1 MSQNAKSSPPQGRP
15 RIPPRQ
21 GWAQAAGEGLLS
33 HASGAFARAGFTDA
47 SLVLRW
53 SEIVGQQIAQVARPV
68 KWQDGPEGAVLTLR
82 CEAGATVLLQ
92 HETRAL
98 IGRLNAYL
106 GAGRIARLKLVPGQ
120 LSPLP
125 EPPGHPAPESDP
137 IAASLAL
144 PHSLERLARLRTRM
158 KGQRPIR
165 PTKGPANSPAKSP
178 D

>member
-1 MSQNAKSSPPQGRP
+1 MSQNAKSSPPQGPSRFP
-15 RIPPRQ
+15 VRQ
-21 GWAQAAGEGLLS
+21 GWARAAGEGLLS
-33 HASGAFARAGFTDA
+33 HAAGAFARAGFTDA

-53 SEIVGQQIAQVARPV
+53 SEIVGQQIAQVALPV

-120 LSPLP
+120 LSHFSETPD
-125 EPPGHPAPESDP
+125 HPAPVSDP
-137 IAASLAL
+137 VEGPIAL
-144 PHSLERLARLRTRM
+144 PDSLNRLARLRTRI
-158 KGQRPIR
+158 KGRQPKRSA
-165 PTKGPANSPAKSP
+165 KGPAHSL